1 MKGSEYAKY
10 YFIMRTLADEHR
22 DECLTIE
29 EKNALI
35 NESRKKKRR
44 RDDWAEFPLMKPISA

>member
-1 MKGSEYAKY
+1 
-10 YFIMRTLADEHR
+10 MRTLADELR

-35 NESRKKKRR
+35 NEGRRKKRR
-44 RDDWAEFPLMKPISA
+44 RDDWAEFPLIKPISA